1 MFIPVFKPVFVVQK
15 PPFFIPSHGGRS
27 ERGTLPLLR
36 LLCAGGARACA
47 RLRRKNPPSCPFT
60 TPRQSSGARRLL
72 RPEIEVPTCLK
83 SPDASRARICESKCL
98 HLSSGYLKR
107 DFPPYLLLPYPAHV
121 SYAYHARGIDRP
133 GGAAISKTRSSSAA
147 GHHVTLPITATLARV
162 RWGRYRSTTGSAP
175 GRNGPVGG
183 TPEGG
188 NESFAPAAVR
198 MARGALQVSSFN
210 GIPLK
215 KWPVHLLQRGVTAAS
230 DPAGVK
236 ASP

>member
-1 MFIPVFKPVFVVQK
+1 LSARFD
-15 PPFFIPSHGGRS
+15 PS
-27 ERGTLPLLR
+27 T

-47 RLRRKNPPSCPFT
+47 RPRRKNPPARPFT

-147 GHHVTLPITATLARV
+147 GQLVTSPGFVLRASV
-162 RWGRYRSTTGSAP
+162 RGGRPRSTTGSAP

-188 NESFAPAAVR
+188 NQSFAPAAVR
-198 MARGALQVSSFN
+198 MARGAL
-210 GIPLK
+210 
-215 KWPVHLLQRGVTAAS
+215 RGELF
-230 DPAGVK
+230 
-236 ASP
+236 